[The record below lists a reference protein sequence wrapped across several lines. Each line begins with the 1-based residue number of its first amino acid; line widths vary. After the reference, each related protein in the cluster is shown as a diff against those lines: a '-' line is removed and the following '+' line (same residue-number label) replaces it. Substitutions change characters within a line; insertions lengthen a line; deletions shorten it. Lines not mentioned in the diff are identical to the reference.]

1 MSLEATISTAIT
13 VAVIIVIA
21 LIARAVLVK
30 RLKGQLGDLVNQLI
44 PVVIIT
50 AVIMGILVILDPDQA
65 NELLSGTVDFVP
77 KAVVALLIIILART
91 GGQILGLFVETAMRR
106 ISPVVASRVKMAV
119 SFGILGVGAIIALDQ
134 LGVSTDIILL
144 LVAALAFGAALA
156 GGLAVGLG
164 TLAISRQVAA
174 GRYVQDRFQPGQL
187 LSIDDV
193 QGRLLSVGLSATHL
207 EGEGGSIYEVPN
219 ERFLQGPVKVLPD

>member
-13 VAVIIVIA
+13 VAVVIVIA

-30 RLKGQLGDLVNQLI
+30 RLKGQLGELVNQLI

-50 AVIMGILVILDPDQA
+50 AIIMGILVILDPDQA
-65 NELLSGTVDFVP
+65 NELLDGTVDFVP

-106 ISPVVASRVKMAV
+106 ISPVVAARVKMAV
-119 SFGILGVGAIIALDQ
+119 SYGVLGVGAIIALDQ
-134 LGVSTDIILL
+134 LGVSTNIILL
-144 LVAALAFGAALA
+144 LVAALAFGSALA

-187 LSIDDV
+187 LSIDNV